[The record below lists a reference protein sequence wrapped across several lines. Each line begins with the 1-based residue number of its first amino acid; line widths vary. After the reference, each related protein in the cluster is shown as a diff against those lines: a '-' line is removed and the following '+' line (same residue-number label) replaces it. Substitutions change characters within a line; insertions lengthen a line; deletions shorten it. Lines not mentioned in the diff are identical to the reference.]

1 MSLCNLNSKKECVW
15 GHVFFFFHTHEP
27 FAVLHHLYITQDEKL
42 LRTAEHLVSKYLQTS
57 HAPFQ
62 LWPPPIIMMK
72 KTNSMIKPETWRH
85 GLFTMRFPGF
95 HVPVVISKKS
105 RNLREGDAACSTP
118 CCESQARS
126 KIKPSTAS
134 VGKILLSQTC
144 KALQSSGKVEHY
156 HQLVCYHNSGQ
167 T

>member
-1 MSLCNLNSKKECVW
+1 MS
-15 GHVFFFFHTHEP
+15 GHVFFFHTHEP
-27 FAVLHHLYITQDEKL
+27 LAVLHHLYITQDEKL
-42 LRTAEHLVSKYLQTS
+42 RRTAELLVSKYLQTS

-62 LWPPPIIMMK
+62 LWRLLIIMMK
-72 KTNSMIKPETWRH
+72 KTNQRH
-85 GLFTMRFPGF
+85 GAMVCLPCVSGF

-105 RNLREGDAACSTP
+105 RILREGDAVCSTP

-144 KALQSSGKVEHY
+144 KALQSGRKVEH
-156 HQLVCYHNSGQ
+156 
-167 T
+167 